1 MTKKNHLCVL
11 LVDKLTDEAGV
22 KIIKDGAC
30 HTLITECCK
39 NEDTAVYRFESEGR
53 KSEAKVNV
61 QGQNKIHNLDKYFKT
76 QRFSILFF
84 IFFISMTLQIHQ
96 QSTQMF

>member
-1 MTKKNHLCVL
+1 MTKKNRLCVL
-11 LVDKLTDEAGV
+11 LFDKLTDEAGV

-30 HTLITECCK
+30 HTLIIECCK

-61 QGQNKIHNLDKYFKT
+61 QGQNKINSTDKYFKT
-76 QRFSILFF
+76 QSFSI
-84 IFFISMTLQIHQ
+84 IFFL
-96 QSTQMF
+96 FP